1 MIYLVIDDI
10 QIDEDSRIIV
20 SEDEAKYLLRVRRLK
35 EGAEVYFCSNG
46 HEYRTELEMDGKEPR
61 FKIMNKKERN
71 NSSVNIIAAIAVT
84 DINSVEESV
93 RNGVEAGVDEF
104 VFFRAQFSNMSVAQI
119 EKRMKRIK
127 TIVVSAASQSRR
139 GHLPEVNISTID
151 DIAEMQAEHIVLHPY
166 SPENIMEFKVNDN
179 YDKVLWIG
187 PEGGFSDEEF
197 TFFQEKNFKIFSL
210 KTPILRTENA
220 VTFLSAFIKNITY

>member
-1 MIYLVIDDI
+1 MIYLVTDDITIDD
-10 QIDEDSRIIV
+10 DSRIVV
-20 SEDEAKYLLRVRRLK
+20 SEDEAKYLMKVRRLK
-35 EGAEVYFCSNG
+35 EGAEVFFCSNG
-46 HEYRTELEMDGKEPR
+46 HEYRTELEMEGTEPR
-61 FKIMNKKERN
+61 FKIMNKKERK
-71 NSSVNIIAAIAVT
+71 NSSVNIVAAVAAT

-104 VFFRAQFSNMSVAQI
+104 LFFRAQFSNMSLAQI
-119 EKRMKRIK
+119 EKRIKRIK

-139 GHLPEVNISTID
+139 GHLPEVSISTID
-151 DIAEMQAEHIVLHPY
+151 DIAEMKAEHIVLHPY
-166 SPENIMEFKVNDN
+166 SPENIMDFQASDI

-197 TFFQEKNFKIFSL
+197 EFFKEKNFKIFSL

>member
-1 MIYLVIDDI
+1 MIYLVTDGI
-10 QIDEDSRIIV
+10 QIDDDSRIIV
-20 SEDEAKYLLRVRRLK
+20 SEDEAKYLLKVRRLK

-46 HEYRTELEMDGKEPR
+46 SEYRTELEMDGNEPR
-61 FKIMNKKERN
+61 FRIMNRKERK
-71 NSSVNIIAAIAVT
+71 NSSVNIIAAVAAT

-104 VFFRAQFSNMSVAQI
+104 LFFRARFSNMSIAQI

-127 TIVVSAASQSRR
+127 TIIVSAASQSRR
-139 GHLPEVNISTID
+139 GHLPEVSISTID
-151 DIAEMQAEHIVLHPY
+151 DIAEIQAEHIVLHPY
-166 SPENIMEFKVNDN
+166 SSENIMEFTVSDQ

-197 TFFQEKNFKIFSL
+197 EFFKERNFKIFSL